1 MKKLALLTLFCSFA
15 TGVIAAPNDGWNEAM
30 TVFKAGSVD
39 GKNGFRIPAITSAG
53 NGILIAAADYR
64 YKNKDWNTD
73 MGTTNENPNPY
84 IIIKVS
90 NDGGNTWEEKELK
103 LPTLPNNVTGE
114 LQPAITDPTLVH
126 NKDTGTSFL
135 FGYNNT
141 NHIAVTGGKSS
152 FFMYSSNDGGNTWS
166 DYRDI
171 KEEILTELE
180 KQGISRD
187 KYENILQGPGSGI
200 TYNGTV
206 YVPIQMFNEG
216 NSWGGDFTSTSGFI
230 YSNDNGETWKVA
242 TLEGIL
248 PQGETPGETV
258 STSESSVFYHKGKI
272 HLAAK
277 VENGAN
283 YDEFSGKRVVYS
295 YDNGKWEKVN
305 EDFLPEDMA
314 KCETSSL
321 SLSEDVYLV
330 GYSTE
335 TDGTRINTY
344 ITTNTGRKIKIFDG
358 PTYGYTSMTADED
371 NLYALFETSQ
381 GKADIDMRRFDISA
395 KEYANVNAQI
405 LNRANSILDIQ
416 DKLFASRSYL
426 TGQYGSQDRSEVEAV
441 VLNGNYK
448 IGAFHKNTKKNSEDV
463 YRTIEYKTEDTT
475 LVLSQD
481 NLFTNNDNIFIGYQY
496 TKLEYINGSKNDVN
510 SFVMGYS
517 GRYNFKDVY
526 NYHFALNGIYSNNKL
541 KRNDAEGL
549 GKSASF
555 DSYSI
560 SMKNEINRDIDLY
573 ESAKFNVGLGLKTT
587 YFGHDDIKEKNGNG
601 FNDAFVDKSNNF
613 SNEIYIKAR
622 VDKDVRLNEKFGL
635 NFGTE
640 LKYKKELMNVDE
652 WKDKFTVLDVEKE
665 YSRPLSK
672 HDGGV
677 VEAKISASL
686 DIADKVETS
695 ISYSIDSTGE
705 GVTKGAITYKF

>member
-1 MKKLALLTLFCSFA
+1 MKKLTLLTLFCTLA

-30 TVFKAGSVD
+30 TVFKAKSID
-39 GKNGFRIPAITSAG
+39 GKNGFRIPAITSVG
-53 NGILIAAADYR
+53 NGKLLAVADIR
-64 YKNKDWNTD
+64 YAGLSGNTD
-73 MGTTNENPNPY
+73 MPR
-84 IIIKVS
+84 KVEFLVKYS
-90 NDGGNTWEEKELK
+90 NDGGTTWETTNIIAPE
-103 LPTLPNNVTGE
+103 GG
-114 LQPAITDPTLVH
+114 ITDPAIVY
-126 NKDTGTSFL
+126 NPDTNTPFI
-135 FGYNNT
+135 FGYNNNKGIT
-141 NHIAVTGGKSS
+141 TP
-152 FFMYSSNDGGNTWS
+152 GGNADFIVYKPNEDKTGWVGES
-166 DYRDI
+166 IYDDI
-171 KEEILTELE
+171 KSQIPNY
-180 KQGISRD
+180 D
-187 KYENILQGPGSGI
+187 YFLQGPGSGLY
-200 TYNGTV
+200 YNGTM
-206 YVPIQMFNEG
+206 YMAIQAWKG
-216 NSWGGDFTSTSGFI
+216 STATSGFV
-230 YSNDNGETWKVA
+230 YSNDNGKSWNAV
-242 TLEGIL
+242 TLDGVLPDGI
-248 PQGETPGETV
+248 
-258 STSESSVFYHKGKI
+258 STSESNIFVHKGEI
-272 HLAAK
+272 YLAAK
-277 VENGAN
+277 NESHDPKNPNSDTPA
-283 YDEFSGKRVVYS
+283 RIVYKTG
-295 YDNGKWEKVN
+295 DNGKSWEKVK
-305 EDFLPEDMA
+305 EDFLPENIA

-321 SLSEDVYLV
+321 TLSDDVYLV
-330 GYSTE
+330 GYSLQ
-335 TDGTRINTY
+335 GTQPWDRIDTY
-344 ITTNTGRKIKIFDG
+344 ITTNTGRKIKIHDG
-358 PTYGYTSMTADED
+358 PTYGYTSMTQDLD
-371 NLYALFETSQ
+371 NLYVLFETAD
-381 GKADIDMRRFDISA
+381 GTADIQMRRFDISA